1 MKYEELNYDVLTGLD
16 KKEFVFIPVGSIEV
30 HGPSLPFGS
39 DTYVVNAFIS
49 LIESKIKSIIMNPV
63 TYGYAAITKSINGTI
78 SIDLNTASAYMHDII
93 KSIIALGFEKII
105 ILNIHKDNDLPI
117 KLAIEQIFNEDNL
130 PVLYINPYLDFSKF
144 DESIFSSKDNSYKE
158 TSLILAS
165 LELLNR
171 QYLAGKIRLPEYKH
185 EKPDCL
191 KKLLEISY
199 VKYKF
204 SNEMEHVNP
213 EISASAEE
221 GRKYINKVVDEIK
234 LKINNLEEYISLLK
248 SKTEKHE
255 L

>member
-1 MKYEELNYDVLTGLD
+1 MKYEELSYDALTALD

-30 HGPSLPFGS
+30 HGPNLPFGS
-39 DTYVVNAFIS
+39 DTYIVNAFIS
-49 LIESKIKSIIMNPV
+49 LIEIEIKSIIMNPV

-78 SIDLNTASAYMHDII
+78 SIDLNTVSAYLYDII
-93 KSIIALGFEKII
+93 KSLITLGFEKII

-117 KLAIEQIFNEDNL
+117 KLAIEKIFSEDNL

-165 LELLNR
+165 LELLNK
-171 QYLAGKIRLPEYKH
+171 QYLVGKIRLPEYKH

-191 KKLLEISY
+191 KKLLEIGH
-199 VKYKF
+199 VRFKY
-204 SNEMEHVNP
+204 SNEMEHINP

-221 GRKYINKVVDEIK
+221 GRKYIDKVVNEIK
-234 LKINNLEEYISLLK
+234 SKINNLEDYISLLK
-248 SKTEKHE
+248 SKIEKHE